1 MQWKTAT
8 PVGTAYPYIY
18 HVGLAKFAFIS
29 PYTKA
34 VLAMLKWTA

>member
-1 MQWKTAT
+1 MQWKTPT